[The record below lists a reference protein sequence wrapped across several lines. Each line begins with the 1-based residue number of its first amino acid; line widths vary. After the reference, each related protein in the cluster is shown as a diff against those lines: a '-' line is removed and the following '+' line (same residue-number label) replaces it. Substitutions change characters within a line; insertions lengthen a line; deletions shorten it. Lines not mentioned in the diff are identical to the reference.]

1 MTSFRRKRIG
11 DILTAKGLVTQEQ
24 IDELLPR
31 ADESEKRLGELLVAE
46 GLVSEESLAQAVAE
60 QRGLRYLDLTE
71 FHINPKYF
79 EKIPVDLMQRHQFVP
94 VEDAE
99 EGSLT
104 VAMTDP
110 NNIPAIDELEI
121 ILNQG
126 LDICVSTPS
135 AIHAVLQRSGSSEQV
150 LHAISEDFK
159 FHIVKEKEGGEGE
172 EILSLETIDK
182 DESPISK
189 LVYTTIFDA
198 IQRRASD
205 IHIEVTDK
213 NVWLKYRIDG
223 VLYAATEPIDIK
235 FHSAI
240 VSRIKVMSDL
250 DIAERRVPQ
259 DGRFRLQSG
268 NKTIDF
274 RVSILPSAF
283 GEDVVIRILD
293 NESITA
299 GVSTLRL
306 DSLGFD
312 ENDLRRFRKSV
323 RKPYG
328 IVLVTGPTGS
338 GKTTTLYAAI
348 SEITTGEDK
357 IITIED
363 PVEYQ
368 LRGVVQISVDE
379 KNGLTFARGLRSI
392 LQHDPDKIMVGEIR
406 DAETGHIAVQSALT
420 GHLVFTTVH
429 ANNAFDVFGRFLNIG
444 IEPHTFVASLNCIL
458 AQRLVRMLCPRC
470 KKQVRLSRKEF
481 EDSSLDYERYKDH
494 AFYEAGGCKE
504 CNYTGFR
511 GRKAIT
517 EFLDLSDRIREM
529 ILAKRP
535 SSWIRKAAIGEGM
548 TPLRQSALAKVLA
561 GETTLKEINRVTFIE

>member
-1 MTSFRRKRIG
+1 M
-11 DILTAKGLVTQEQ
+11 AKGIVTQEQ
-24 IDELLPR
+24 IDELLAR
-31 ADESEKRLGELLVAE
+31 TDKREKRIGELLSSE
-46 GLVSEESLAQAVAE
+46 GLVSEEALAQAVAE
-60 QRGLRYLDLTE
+60 QRDLRYLDLTD
-71 FHINPKYF
+71 FHINPKFF
-79 EKIPVDLMQRHQFVP
+79 EKIPVDLMQRYQFVP
-94 VEDAE
+94 VENAE
-99 EGSLT
+99 EGSLI

-110 NNIPAIDELEI
+110 NNIPAIDELEM

-135 AIHAVLQRSGSSEQV
+135 AIETVLKRSRSSEQV
-150 LHAISEDFK
+150 LHAISGDFK
-159 FHIVKEKEGGEGE
+159 FHIVKEQEDGEGE
-172 EILSLETIDK
+172 ESFSLETIDK
-182 DESPISK
+182 DESPIIK
-189 LVYTTIFDA
+189 LMHTTISDA
-198 IQRRASD
+198 VQRRASD
-205 IHIEVTDK
+205 IHIEATDK
-213 NVWLKYRIDG
+213 NVWFKYRIDG

-250 DIAERRVPQ
+250 DIAESSVPQ
-259 DGRFRLQSG
+259 DGRFKLQSG
-268 NKTIDF
+268 GKTIDF

-293 NESITA
+293 KESITA
-299 GVSTLRL
+299 GVGTLRL

-312 ENDLRRFRKSV
+312 ENDLRRFRKSI
-323 RKPYG
+323 REPYG
-328 IVLVTGPTGS
+328 MVLVTGPTGS
-338 GKTTTLYAAI
+338 GKTTTLYAAV
-348 SEITTGEDK
+348 SEIATGENK
-357 IITIED
+357 MITIED

-368 LRGVVQISVDE
+368 LRGVVQIPVNE
-379 KNGLTFARGLRSI
+379 KKGLTFARGLRSI

-429 ANNAFDVFGRFLNIG
+429 ANNAFDVLGRFLNMG
-444 IEPHTFVASLNCIL
+444 IEPYNFVSSLNCIL

-470 KKQVRLSRKEF
+470 KKQVRPSRKEF
-481 EDSSLDYERYKDH
+481 VDSALDYEKYKDH

-535 SSWIRKAAIGEGM
+535 SSWIRKAAIAEGM
-548 TPLRQSALAKVLA
+548 TTFRQSALAKVLA